1 MSFPVPSDQSGSQGR
16 RARFFDLAKTV
27 LLRSEERLAE
37 AGEESELV
45 MMIHDEMVSEVE
57 EAPPHCRLRGE
68 ALETKVRI
76 AVGIT
81 WGDLSL
87 NTFLSQ

>member
-1 MSFPVPSDQSGSQGR
+1 
-16 RARFFDLAKTV
+16 
-27 LLRSEERLAE
+27 
-37 AGEESELV
+37 
-45 MMIHDEMVSEVE
+45 MMKIHDEMVLEVE

-87 NTFLSQ
+87 NTSLSQYNRWKIIKVNCFIS

>member
-1 MSFPVPSDQSGSQGR
+1 
-16 RARFFDLAKTV
+16 
-27 LLRSEERLAE
+27 
-37 AGEESELV
+37 

-57 EAPPHCRLRGE
+57 EVHLHTA
-68 ALETKVRI
+68 ASVETKVRI

-87 NTFLSQ
+87 NTSLSQYNRWKIIKVNCFIS